1 MGNQFLRKVLV
12 GVTGGIASYKVC
24 EVVSQ
29 LVQSNMAVQVVLTQ
43 SAQAFVSPLTFATL
57 ARSPAFTDADF
68 WQAQHGRPLHITL
81 GEWADLFLIAPL
93 SANTLGKLR
102 HGLADNLLLNT
113 VLACQCPILLAPA
126 MNTSMWHKPAV
137 QDNWQDLLK
146 HPQFHG
152 IPPAAGRLACD
163 VVGVGR
169 MAEPQTI
176 LHWIESLLWTKG
188 RRDLQGKR
196 VLVSAGGTREFID
209 AVRFIGNPATGK
221 QGIAI
226 AESALHRGAEVTLV
240 VANPSD
246 PVDLPITVHQ
256 VTCARELEEVMHR
269 VFPHAD
275 ITIMNSA
282 VVDVRP
288 QNYVPHKLAKGELD
302 LHLALE
308 YVPDI
313 VQGLSQ
319 SKRPDQLLVGFAL
332 QTGKIT
338 EVAQKAYAKL
348 QAKGLDAIA
357 ANRTNFGSAQNQAVF
372 MDHQRCQITPECSKL
387 ELAHRLWDFLLYPNN
402 SGNSD

>member
-1 MGNQFLRKVLV
+1 MGKQSSKKVLV

-29 LVQSNMAVQVVLTQ
+29 LAQSDIAVQVVLTQ
-43 SAQAFVSPLTFATL
+43 SAETFVSPLTFATL

-81 GEWADLFLIAPL
+81 GEWADLFVIAPL

-102 HGLADNLLLNT
+102 YGLADNLLLNT

-126 MNTSMWHKPAV
+126 MNTTMWQKEAV
-137 QDNWQDLLK
+137 QENWQNLLK
-146 HPQFHG
+146 NNQFHG
-152 IPPAAGRLACD
+152 IPPTAGRLACD

-169 MAEPQTI
+169 MAEPPMI

-188 RRDLQGKR
+188 KRDLQGKR

-209 AVRFIGNPATGK
+209 AVRFIGNPATGT

-240 VANPSD
+240 IANPSQ
-246 PVDLPITVHQ
+246 PIDLPITIHQ
-256 VTCARELEEVMHR
+256 VTSAEELETVMHR
-269 VFPHAD
+269 EFPHAD
-275 ITIMNSA
+275 ITIMNCA
-282 VVDVRP
+282 VADVRP
-288 QNYVPHKLAKGELD
+288 QRHVAYKLAKGELP
-302 LHLALE
+302 LELALE

-319 SKRPDQLLVGFAL
+319 RKRPDQLLVGFAL
-332 QTGKIT
+332 QTGKIN
-338 EVAQKAYAKL
+338 EVAQKAYDKL
-348 QAKGLDAIA
+348 QTKGLDAIV
-357 ANRTNFGSAQNQAVF
+357 ANQANFGSGYNQGIF
-372 MDHQRCQITPECSKL
+372 MDRQHCQITPQCSKL

-402 SGNSD
+402 REN

>member
-1 MGNQFLRKVLV
+1 MDNQSLKKVLV

-24 EVVSQ
+24 EIVSQ
-29 LVQSNMAVQVVLTQ
+29 LAQSNIAVQVVLTQ

-102 HGLADNLLLNT
+102 YGLADNLLLNT
-113 VLACQCPILLAPA
+113 FLACECPVLLAPA
-126 MNTSMWHKPAV
+126 MNSSMWQKEAV
-137 QDNWQDLLK
+137 QDNWQNLLRNERL
-146 HPQFHG
+146 HG
-152 IPPAAGRLACD
+152 INPTAGRLACD

-176 LHWIESLLWTKG
+176 LHWIESLLWTRGK
-188 RRDLQGKR
+188 RDLQGKR
-196 VLVSAGGTREFID
+196 VLVSAGGTREFMD
-209 AVRFIGNPATGK
+209 AVRFIGNPATGT

-226 AESALHRGAEVTLV
+226 AASALHRGAEVTLV
-240 VANPSD
+240 IANPTA
-246 PVDLPITVHQ
+246 PIDLPITIHQ
-256 VTCARELEEVMHR
+256 VTSAKELETVMHR
-269 VFPHAD
+269 EFPHAD

-282 VVDVRP
+282 VADVRP
-288 QNYVPHKLAKGELD
+288 QSHVVHKLAKGELP
-302 LHLALE
+302 LELALE

-319 SKRPDQLLVGFAL
+319 QKRPDQLLVGFAL
-332 QTGKIT
+332 QTGKIN
-338 EVAQKAYAKL
+338 EVAQKAYDKL
-348 QAKGLDAIA
+348 QAKELDAIA
-357 ANRTNFGSAQNQAVF
+357 ANQANFGSGHNQGIF
-372 MDHQRCQITPECSKL
+372 MDRQHCQITPKCSKL

-402 SGNSD
+402 SEN